1 MPKRLSLILLLAAV
15 VAAAPVHA
23 ASGQNAM
30 AFLGL
35 GAGARSAALGGA
47 VSASIDDATAAY
59 WNPAGL
65 ARLEGWDI
73 SGTHTEWLEDIRYE
87 QVSVARNRGRHGFG
101 LSFATAY
108 AGDFDARD
116 EVGNKGLSFGFSDVA
131 LGLSWAYQLRPELT
145 FGAST
150 RYYRESIDDVAAD
163 GLAFDLGAQ
172 YQTPMDGLSL
182 GLAVRNL
189 GGSVSFDL
197 QNAGSYDL
205 PTVVQGGAAWR
216 RPVAALAG
224 DLALS
229 ADFVAERNE
238 DLSLRFGAQ
247 YRYREMFS
255 LLAGYRADMT
265 SDAAGVSASEQL
277 NQTQDVSFGA
287 SYERKV
293 RFEYA
298 FVPFSS
304 DLGSTHRFSIGRRW

>member
-1 MPKRLSLILLLAAV
+1 MLKRIHWIVVPVVLLVAPLS
-15 VAAAPVHA
+15 HA

-47 VSASIDDATAAY
+47 VSASIDDATSTY

-65 ARLEGWDI
+65 ARLNGWDLA
-73 SGTHTEWLEDIRYE
+73 GTHTEWLEDIRYE
-87 QVSVARNRGRHGFG
+87 HVSAARNRGRHGLG

-116 EVGNKGLSFGFSDVA
+116 EVGNKDLPFGFSDVA
-131 LGLSWAYQLRPELT
+131 LGLTWAYQLQPELAV
-145 FGAST
+145 GASG

-163 GLAFDLGAQ
+163 GIAFDLGAQ
-172 YQTPMDGLSL
+172 YQTPVDGLAL
-182 GLAVRNL
+182 GLVVRNL
-189 GGSVSFDL
+189 GGQVQFDL

-205 PTVVQGGAAWR
+205 PTIVQGGAAWHQ
-216 RPVAALAG
+216 PVASLSG
-224 DLALS
+224 DVALS

-238 DLSLRFGAQ
+238 DLSLRFGAR

-255 LLAGYRADMT
+255 LLAGFRADMT
-265 SDAAGVSASEQL
+265 SDEPGVAASEQL
-277 NQTQDVSFGA
+277 SQTQDFSFGA
-287 SYERKV
+287 CYDRKV

-304 DLGSTHRFSIGRRW
+304 DLGSTHRFSIGKRW